1 MVVVAIRQTLTRYQK
16 YSTFTVE
23 FIWMFQWAV
32 SQSRYLKE
40 KIIKIDTERKILNH
54 LKFDNIM
61 YKIPRTIMRW
71 GAGSTSHWKML
82 LLVLKLL
89 NFTLKGSKNTVM
101 NFEELRWHEFLPS
114 KNPENVWSLFYRKLT
129 YEQGFAAVRF
139 YGGSGSD
146 NFFRRRLRLQL
157 RLQRT

>member
-1 MVVVAIRQTLTRYQK
+1 M
-16 YSTFTVE
+16 SSFTE
-23 FIWMFQWAV
+23 
-32 SQSRYLKE
+32 YLKE

-61 YKIPRTIMRW
+61 NKIPRTIMRW

-101 NFEELRWHEFLPS
+101 NFEELR
-114 KNPENVWSLFYRKLT
+114 
-129 YEQGFAAVRF
+129 
-139 YGGSGSD
+139 
-146 NFFRRRLRLQL
+146 
-157 RLQRT
+157 

>member
-1 MVVVAIRQTLTRYQK
+1 M
-16 YSTFTVE
+16 SSFTE
-23 FIWMFQWAV
+23 
-32 SQSRYLKE
+32 YLKE

-89 NFTLKGSKNTVM
+89 NFTLKGPKN
-101 NFEELRWHEFLPS
+101 NEF
-114 KNPENVWSLFYRKLT
+114 
-129 YEQGFAAVRF
+129 
-139 YGGSGSD
+139 
-146 NFFRRRLRLQL
+146 
-157 RLQRT
+157 